1 MTVLWLEETEGL
13 PEFDVLELGKHESKL
28 PAGKELTIEGDV
40 NTVAKKGSAR
50 PWSSTSIKVLATADY
65 YEPAYFNHLKEAP
78 ETGQTWD
85 KRTANTRGDSDTED
99 ELLNL
104 LGEASLGATRGFKKK
119 VKKTRWATQILQF
132 DVGHPPAADGD

>member
-1 MTVLWLEETEGL
+1 M
-13 PEFDVLELGKHESKL
+13 
-28 PAGKELTIEGDV
+28 
-40 NTVAKKGSAR
+40 
-50 PWSSTSIKVLATADY
+50 LATADY